1 MLAPIQALLA
11 VSVWTKLHRW
21 GGWGL
26 VLLGIADNSVVP
38 LTGSMDVL
46 TIWLAAHH
54 REPWPYYAFMATVGA
69 VIGGSI
75 TYGLA
80 RKGGQQA
87 MELRLSKRRAA
98 KVYKRF
104 ERWGFGAIAVP
115 ALLPPPF
122 PFVPFLL
129 AAGAMQYSRKK
140 FLGALT
146 LGRGIR
152 YTLVAGLG
160 ALYGK
165 QITKFFS
172 QYYKP
177 ALAILIGLAI
187 VGGILTVIQY
197 VRYKRSEPA
206 AAVRSAA

>member
-1 MLAPIQALLA
+1 MLPPIQALLA

-26 VLLGIADNSVVP
+26 VLLGIADNSVIP

-54 REPWPYYAFMATVGA
+54 REPWPYYAFMATIGA
-69 VIGGSI
+69 VIGGYI
-75 TYGLA
+75 TYSLA
-80 RKGGQQA
+80 RKGGKQA
-87 MELRLSKRRAA
+87 MELKLSKRRAA
-98 KVYKRF
+98 KVYRRF

-140 FLGALT
+140 FLGALA

-152 YTLVAGLG
+152 YTIVAGLG
-160 ALYGK
+160 AIYGR

-172 QYYKP
+172 QYYEP
-177 ALAILIGLAI
+177 ALAILIGLAV
-187 VGGILTVIQY
+187 VGGMLTVIQY

-206 AAVRSAA
+206 PAVRGAA